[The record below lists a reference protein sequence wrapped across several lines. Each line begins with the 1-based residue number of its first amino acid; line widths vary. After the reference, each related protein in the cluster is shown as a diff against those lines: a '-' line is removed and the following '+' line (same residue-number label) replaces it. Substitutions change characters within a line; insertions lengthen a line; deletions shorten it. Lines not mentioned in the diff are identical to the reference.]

1 MNNPGGAPW
10 ATTSVLAAND
20 ILASALVTGSN
31 IPSGLAVY
39 QTNLSEEFDSV
50 TIVPEKN
57 SGITNFSPSGVI
69 GELFLANTQ
78 RLELYVQNLST
89 DKLYVVY
96 ADEDA
101 SPENFNFILKADTAQ
116 DAGAGGVLRDEHYT
130 GFVHVSGANPRYI
143 AWERTV

>member
-1 MNNPGGAPW
+1 MSNPGAAPW
-10 ATTSVLAAND
+10 STSTLNSND
-20 ILASALVTGSN
+20 ILASALVTGQN
-31 IPSGLAVY
+31 IPSGIAVY

-57 SGITNFSPSGVI
+57 SGITNFSPSGVG
-69 GELFLANTQ
+69 GELFVANTQ
-78 RLELYVQNLST
+78 RLDLYIQNLST
-89 DKLYVVY
+89 SKLYVVY

-116 DAGAGGVLRDEHYT
+116 DAGAGGVLRDDHYT
-130 GFVHVSGANPRYI
+130 GFVHVSGENPRYI